1 MPANNYLK
9 KKIGKAASLLMVMLV
24 GLLLTHCGGKEEQLY
39 SQEKLPYALDA
50 LEPIIS
56 KKAMTVH
63 YYKHHAGYVAKANQL
78 LKEAGLSMTSPD
90 RLLHEINGEENY
102 KDLFN
107 ALAQAWNHAFYWE
120 CLKPHGGEIPNG
132 VLLDMINRSFGNFE
146 AFKKQFVSSA
156 ASQFGS
162 GWVWLVNERGGL
174 KIITTGN
181 ADTPVA
187 HGITPILVVDVWE
200 HAYYLDYKNRRKDF
214 VQAVLENLVN
224 WEFVQEQLISS
235 GESVKKK
242 RLNSEQKDIT
252 PLCQIDQFIDPET
265 CGGCHSD
272 IYMQWQNSL
281 HHFSHHDPIYKSV
294 SDYLRKGLK
303 DPDEIEEAEA
313 CVKCHTPV
321 GFITGYPTKSSD
333 ERERIPELARMG
345 IQCDYCHSATTADKI
360 YNNGL
365 QIEPGNGEDD
375 PGVKRGPFKDSE
387 SDYHEVAY
395 SEFHTNSEICGTC
408 HDVKHV
414 VFGTDL
420 ETTYTE
426 WKNGPYN
433 TADLNRR
440 VTCQGCHMYQRPD
453 IPATGSTERPKNPG
467 LASDDGPEREHIFT
481 HYFVGANA
489 YLPEMNGDLEKAQM
503 AVSRLKHSAALH
515 IDKKQLDQNVL
526 VVEVKNIGAGH
537 YLPTGLTDVRQMWL
551 EVVVKNKFGGKVF
564 GSGLIDENHYLP
576 NDAIIYNTVFG
587 DGKGN
592 PVDNIAKAR
601 EILKDRRIP
610 PQESL
615 IEMFE
620 LPSSNLKGGEIT
632 VSLYYRSASQ
642 KMIDDIAG
650 KGKHVLPI
658 IKMAEAKVNL

>member
-1 MPANNYLK
+1 MPMNNHMI
-9 KKIGKAASLLMVMLV
+9 KKIGKGVLLLMVILT
-24 GLLLTHCGGKEEQLY
+24 GLLLTHCGGEEDHMY
-39 SQEKLPYALDA
+39 SQRELPYALDA
-50 LEPIIS
+50 LEPVIS
-56 KKAMTVH
+56 KTAMALH
-63 YYKHHAGYVAKANQL
+63 YYKHHAGYVAKTNQL
-78 LKEAGLSMTSPD
+78 LKETGLTMTSPVT
-90 RLLHEINGEENY
+90 LLHEINGKENY
-102 KDLFN
+102 KPLFN

-120 CLKPHGGEIPNG
+120 CLKPGGGNIPEG
-132 VLLDMINRSFGNFE
+132 KLLDKINLSFGNVA
-146 AFKKQFVSSA
+146 AFKQQFVSAA

-162 GWVWLVNERGGL
+162 GWVWLVKENDGL
-174 KIITTGN
+174 TILTTAN

-187 HGITPILVVDVWE
+187 HGIKPILVVDVWE
-200 HAYYLDYKNRRKDF
+200 HAYYLDYKNRRKEF
-214 VQAVLENLVN
+214 VQSVLDNLVN
-224 WEFVQEQLISS
+224 WAFVQEQLTSA
-235 GESVKKK
+235 EEPPLKKK
-242 RLNSEQKDIT
+242 NEQKSIT
-252 PLCQIDQFIDPET
+252 SLYQIDRFIDVET

-272 IYMQWQNSL
+272 IYIQWENSL
-281 HHFSHHDPIYKSV
+281 HHLSHKDSIYKSV
-294 SDYLRKGLK
+294 SDYLRKDLTC
-303 DPDEIEEAEA
+303 PDEIKEAEA

-333 ERERIPELARMG
+333 DIRKIPELAQMG
-345 IQCDYCHSATTADKI
+345 IQCDYCHSATTAHKT

-375 PGVKRGPFKDSE
+375 PGIKRGPFKDSE

-433 TADLNRR
+433 SNDLNKR

-467 LASDDGPEREHIFT
+467 VASDDGPDREHIFT

-489 YLPEMNGDLEKAQM
+489 YLPKLNGDMEKAQM
-503 AVSRLKHSAALH
+503 AISRLQHSAALY
-515 IDKKQLDQNVL
+515 IDKKQLAQDKL
-526 VVEVKNIGAGH
+526 VIEVKNIGAGH

-551 EVVVKNKFGGKVF
+551 EIVVKNKYGEIVF
-564 GSGLIDENHYLP
+564 ASGLKDKNQYLP
-576 NDAIIYNTVFG
+576 EDTIIYNTIFG

-592 PVDNIAKAR
+592 PVHNIAKAR

-610 PQESL
+610 PKKSL
-615 IEMFE
+615 IETIE
-620 LPSSNLKGGEIT
+620 LPSKNLKGGQIK
-632 VSLYYRSASQ
+632 VSLFYRSASQ
-642 KMIDDIAG
+642 KLIDTIKD
-650 KGKHVLPI
+650 KEKHQLPI
-658 IKMAEAKVNL
+658 IKMAEVKVEI